1 MNLLNSLGSAMG
13 AGKTPSLLAALL
25 PPVDTRAPGGTLPG
39 RDLVDLAK
47 SARSGGALSKLL
59 G

>member
-13 AGKTPSLLAALL
+13 GGQSPSLAGTL
-25 PPVDTRAPGGTLPG
+25 PSLVDTRSPGGTLPG
-39 RDLVDLAK
+39 GDLVDLAK
-47 SARSGGALSKLL
+47 SALSGGELGKLL